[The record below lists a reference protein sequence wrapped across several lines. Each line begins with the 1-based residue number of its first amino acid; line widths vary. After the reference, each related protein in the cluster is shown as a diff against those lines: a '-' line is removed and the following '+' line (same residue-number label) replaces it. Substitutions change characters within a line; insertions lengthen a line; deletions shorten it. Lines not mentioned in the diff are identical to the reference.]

1 MTRNNRS
8 LEEKL
13 ATLSREPFIKGVYEQ
28 QEERAV
34 FEETARER
42 DELKKKFAI
51 LQVNVLLSLSMF
63 PHFWGLSPA
72 ACLPTRAHC
81 VSRTRGVRCCV
92 VQESVRAHYT
102 SLSALTTKAEE
113 LSREKSAADQR
124 VEEVR

>member
-51 LQVNVLLSLSMF
+51 LQVSILLSLCL
-63 PHFWGLSPA
+63 LSSPPSGGA
-72 ACLPTRAHC
+72 GCCLSSDPYSLC
-81 VSRTRGVRCCV
+81 VMRGVWCGV